1 MSVCSLYISRT
12 VHPIC
17 FIPTAMP
24 ALLMPNKVLANL
36 RFSVNF
42 SINPL
47 QSLLSVQH
55 FECAVL
61 KKAACSVTRG
71 QEIQQTQAP
80 HWYNIKRKWTKWVTP
95 WKTMWNMLR
104 IWNVHT
110 IIDKNPVKM
119 LWRDR
124 SFKSRRGPHVSVDLA
139 GSHQENTWLFF
150 VHLPAF
156 GNSSLFFIIGLFAVD
171 LCNNGTAK
179 ASWKIDVDHNL
190 TGTEPSIQP
199 IGSWAVLPSPAE
211 CGPSSWRRW
220 ETCKLLLDVSAV
232 SVEKTSLPW
241 EFWPASVTQ
250 AINNLPPFFFTE
262 RRKIKLFSPEP
273 VLTEERRCA
282 LSARYRSS
290 NWAWN
295 IVMLK
300 AIDFTASCLTYF
312 TREVEYEVKA
322 DCGCL
327 FFVFFLSEG
336 T

>member
-1 MSVCSLYISRT
+1 MTNSCCTYKLLDAVCFIFFYLFGSSAVNTLHWQVEAHLSQKHKSMTVCSLYISRT

-124 SFKSRRGPHVSVDLA
+124 SFKSRRGPHVSENRKTLDSFLCTSQPLVTPRVCCGPVQQRHCKGILEDWCGPQPDRVDV
-139 GSHQENTWLFF
+139 SR
-150 VHLPAF
+150 P
-156 GNSSLFFIIGLFAVD
+156 SSL
-171 LCNNGTAK
+171 
-179 ASWKIDVDHNL
+179 
-190 TGTEPSIQP
+190 
-199 IGSWAVLPSPAE
+199 
-211 CGPSSWRRW
+211 
-220 ETCKLLLDVSAV
+220 
-232 SVEKTSLPW
+232 
-241 EFWPASVTQ
+241 
-250 AINNLPPFFFTE
+250 
-262 RRKIKLFSPEP
+262 
-273 VLTEERRCA
+273 
-282 LSARYRSS
+282 
-290 NWAWN
+290 
-295 IVMLK
+295 
-300 AIDFTASCLTYF
+300 
-312 TREVEYEVKA
+312 
-322 DCGCL
+322 
-327 FFVFFLSEG
+327 
-336 T
+336 